1 MTIKVGIPQALM
13 YHDFGGLWYDF
24 FRNLNTPVVL
34 SGETNKRILDRGTS
48 LAIDESCLPLK
59 LYLGHV
65 ESLLDECSHIFVPR
79 IARFHRDFYLCAKL
93 AGLPDIVRNTFRH
106 YPGQIIA
113 PNIETNSRAGY
124 FQAILSTGRALGHS
138 GPSTYRGFQQA
149 LNTWRAVAVSQSAAP
164 AGPKVAVIGHS
175 YILQDAFLGQE
186 IINILI
192 SRGVTPI
199 TPEQLPAKT
208 FYAEANKFTQ
218 DIYWQVSAKLAG
230 AASYFARR
238 TDIAGVILVSS
249 FGCGLDSLTN
259 EYLEHHVFQPSGKPH
274 LIINL
279 DEHTGQAG
287 LVTRVEAFWD
297 LVEWRLRN

>member
-1 MTIKVGIPQALM
+1 MTIKVGIPRALM
-13 YHDFGGLWYDF
+13 YHDFGELWCSF
-24 FRNLNTPVVL
+24 FRNLNTPVVV
-34 SGETNKRILDRGTS
+34 SGETNKHLLDRGTS

-65 ESLLDECSHIFVPR
+65 DSLLSECSHIFVPR
-79 IARFHRDFYLCAKL
+79 VARYHRDFYLCAKFS
-93 AGLPDIVRNTFRH
+93 GLPDIVNNTFRLS
-106 YPGQIIA
+106 PSRIIA

-124 FQAILSTGRALGHS
+124 FQAIVNTGRAVGHS
-138 GPSTYRGFQQA
+138 GLSAYSGFHRA
-149 LNTWRAVAVSQSAAP
+149 LSAWRSSIFQPPVP

-186 IINILI
+186 ILNILK
-192 SRGVTPI
+192 SRDVTPI
-199 TPEQLPAKT
+199 TPEQIPVKT
-208 FYAEANKFTQ
+208 LYAEARKLTE
-218 DIYWQVSAKLAG
+218 DIYWQFSAKLAG
-230 AASYFARR
+230 AASYFSRQP
-238 TDIAGVILVSS
+238 DIAGVILVSS

-274 LIINL
+274 LVINL

-297 LVEWRLRN
+297 LVEWRLRA